1 MKDHIKKLVAE
12 GYSKSQAEMMCR
24 MMKQQGG
31 IQSQQEEQME
41 GSNSNPQE
49 ESGEIDMNQI
59 AQQIAQA
66 LQGGADPQQIL
77 QQLVSMGLEQN
88 QATQLI
94 QGVMQQMQTPQQEM
108 MQQAGTWY
116 DNNPNYFFKNF
127 QPNLGIYPQ
136 NDLNYP
142 TKGSYANGQANPQQG
157 IMLDP
162 NDMSQETYIPSDEM
176 KKRMAENRIQNTM
189 TNNYDENGNPIDTSE
204 KNYVD
209 KLTYFNPNSQ
219 IDMLNYGAYQLG
231 KGNTQNG
238 VLGLVGGG
246 LGLLRN
252 TLSGYGLGKEEK
264 RVTKEAKDKIYGYQ
278 NDYELQQQGGKDDW
292 ISKKIQKLEHENSG
306 RSHKQ
311 NIAIAFSMYEQ
322 SKKQE
327 GGSMIN
333 GYDNIQ
339 KPIQD
344 IKYNVSTNGMR
355 EGNLPDTQLYT
366 KVYYKD
372 GTVDYIKPQAE
383 IENEFKRMP
392 NYIQYMN
399 RKKTTAPNNAI
410 AQMEQG
416 GKTVADLITGEY
428 KLPTDR
434 ENSNVEIEKGEIT
447 KDGETGEIQEALGKP
462 HEEGGTPVNLP
473 NGTEILSDHT
483 KVGVENAKMFSE
495 KFGFKVSAKDTF
507 ATVLDKA
514 TSKLGIKDMNEQQA
528 DIAKKAEKVLDK
540 ENVDETTQNLN
551 KEFISKQ
558 LTDIEAKKEP
568 LLETRK
574 AIFDMLFKEQEKI
587 PKTNTEYNTAQEGGK
602 IVELANKYGI
612 SPERAMELATMKA
625 QQGTTVDTNP
635 ETDYTNT
642 PSDATWLPYKSV
654 LKVNKDIWKGDNY
667 KNSWIPLVDK
677 SMGTEEKAKKI
688 DEYLTNYS
696 GQYAENVKSQ
706 LKGLSGKDRYARIK
720 QLATDTKP
728 GIFHNAVLEAIKVT
742 QPDTAGEVATP
753 QTVTRNK
760 VVFPDFSNSIIIP
773 PSAPQSVYKEDVRFP
788 YLEPKAQSPI
798 LVEEARNRMAA
809 LNQLSYLPD
818 EQKAA
823 MQAQILAGG
832 QQSINQIVGD
842 VTQKN
847 ANNQFAVDQFNVN
860 TEAKNRMMQAKNITD
875 YQGKVF
881 AGQNAFERNL
891 QNYYNYHNMENALN
905 TLNFN
910 KMKAYNALNENQKVV
925 NGDIMFEDSGYKFI
939 SNMGMTEADKINKM
953 PEKDKAKYI
962 KSLIEMGKLKK
973 VT

>member
-1 MKDHIKKLVAE
+1 MKDHIKKLVAQ

-24 MMKQQGG
+24 MMNMEKSQQGG
-31 IQSQQEEQME
+31 IQSQQEEQVE
-41 GSNSNPQE
+41 GANSNPQE
-49 ESGEIDMNQI
+49 ERGEMDMNQI
-59 AQQIAQA
+59 AQQVAQA
-66 LQGGADPQQIL
+66 LQSGADPQQVL
-77 QQLVSMGLEQN
+77 QQLVSMGLDPN
-88 QATQLI
+88 QATQI
-94 QGVMQQMQTPQQEM
+94 VQGVIQQMQSPQQEM

-116 DNNPNYFFKNF
+116 GNN
-127 QPNLGIYPQ
+127 PQ

-142 TKGSYANGQANPQQG
+142 TQQSLNTYNTYQAKPQQG
-157 IMLDP
+157 IGLDP

-238 VLGLVGGG
+238 ILGLVGGG

-278 NDYELQQQGGKDDW
+278 NDYELAQQGGKDDW
-292 ISKKIQKLEHENSG
+292 ISKKIRKLEHENSG

-322 SKKQE
+322 SKKQQ
-327 GGSMIN
+327 GGDMVN

-339 KPIQD
+339 KPIAD

-355 EGNLPDTQLYT
+355 EGNLPDNQLYT

-399 RKKTTAPNNAI
+399 RNKGITSNNGI
-410 AQMEQG
+410 AQMEEG

-462 HEEGGTPVNLP
+462 HEDGGTPVNLP

-514 TSKLGIKDMNEQQA
+514 TSKLGIKSLNEEQA

-540 ENVDETTQNLN
+540 EDVDETTQNLN

-558 LTDIEAKKEP
+558 LIDIEAKKEP

-587 PKTNTEYNTAQEGGK
+587 PKTSTEYNTAQEGGK

-667 KNSWIPLVDK
+667 KNLWKPLVDK
-677 SMGTEEKAKKI
+677 SMDTEEKAKKI

-706 LKGLSGKDRYARIK
+706 LKGLTGKARYERIK
-720 QLATDTKP
+720 ELAKDTKP

-742 QPDTAGEVATP
+742 QPEDKVEDVTP
-753 QTVTRNK
+753 QSETITRNK

-809 LNQLSYLPD
+809 LNQLGYLPD

-823 MQAQILAGG
+823 MQAQLLASG

-847 ANNQFAVDQFNVN
+847 ADNQFAVDQFNAN

-925 NGDIMFEDSGYKFI
+925 NGDIMFEDSGYKFTN
-939 SNMGMTEADKINKM
+939 NMGMTEADKINNM

-962 KSLIEMGKLKK
+962 KTLIEMGKLKK

>member
-1 MKDHIKKLVAE
+1 MKDHIKKLVAQ

-24 MMKQQGG
+24 MMNMGKSQQGG
-31 IQSQQEEQME
+31 IQSQQEEQVE
-41 GSNSNPQE
+41 GSTSNPQE
-49 ESGEIDMNQI
+49 ERGEMDMNQI
-59 AQQIAQA
+59 AQQVAQA
-66 LQGGADPQQIL
+66 LQSGADPQQVL
-77 QQLVSMGLEQN
+77 QQLVSMGLDPN
-88 QATQLI
+88 QATQI
-94 QGVMQQMQTPQQEM
+94 VQGVIQQMQSPQQEM

-116 DNNPNYFFKNF
+116 GNN
-127 QPNLGIYPQ
+127 PQ

-142 TKGSYANGQANPQQG
+142 TQQSLNTYNTYQANPQQG
-157 IMLDP
+157 IMIDP
-162 NDMSQETYIPSDEM
+162 NNMSQETYIPSDEM

-231 KGNTQNG
+231 KGNTQSG
-238 VLGLVGGG
+238 ILGLVGGG

-278 NDYELQQQGGKDDW
+278 NDYELAQQGGKDDW
-292 ISKKIQKLEHENSG
+292 ISKKIRKLEHENSG

-311 NIAIAFSMYEQ
+311 NIAITFSMYEQ
-322 SKKQE
+322 SKKQQ
-327 GGSMIN
+327 GGVN

-339 KPIQD
+339 KPIAD

-355 EGNLPDTQLYT
+355 EGNLPDNQLYT

-399 RKKTTAPNNAI
+399 RNKGITSNNGI
-410 AQMEQG
+410 AQMEEG

-462 HEEGGTPVNLP
+462 HEDGGTPVNLP

-483 KVGVENAKMFSE
+483 KVGVENAKIFSE

-514 TSKLGIKDMNEQQA
+514 TSKLGIKSLNEEQA
-528 DIAKKAEKVLDK
+528 DIAKKAEKVLNK
-540 ENVDETTQNLN
+540 EDVDETTQNLN

-558 LTDIEAKKEP
+558 LIDIEVKKEP

-625 QQGTTVDTNP
+625 QQGITVDTNP

-677 SMGTEEKAKKI
+677 SMDTEEKAKKI

-706 LKGLSGKDRYARIK
+706 LKGLTGKARYERIK
-720 QLATDTKP
+720 KLATDTKP

-742 QPDTAGEVATP
+742 QPEDQVEEVAP
-753 QTVTRNK
+753 QTETITRNK

-809 LNQLSYLPD
+809 LNQLGYLPD

-823 MQAQILAGG
+823 MQAQLLASG

-847 ANNQFAVDQFNVN
+847 ADNQFAVDQFNVN

-881 AGQNAFERNL
+881 AGQNAFEKNL

-925 NGDIMFEDSGYKFI
+925 NGDIMFEDSGYKFTN
-939 SNMGMTEADKINKM
+939 NMGMTEADKINNM

-962 KSLIEMGKLKK
+962 KTLIEMGKLKK